1 LRNNILKSSTN
12 AKSPRHFKLVEKEI
26 LSSHLEDAYLYDV
39 DYNPIQTFEYL
50 TPQNLDPGSA
60 EKMRN
65 HLVLVLESQMLEVL
79 KVKL

>member
-26 LSSHLEDAYLYDV
+26 LWSHLEDAYLYDV
-39 DYNPIQTFEYL
+39 DYNPIQTFKYL

-60 EKMRN
+60 DKMCN
-65 HLVLVLESQMLEVL
+65 YLVVVLGSQMLDVL
-79 KVKL
+79 KVQL